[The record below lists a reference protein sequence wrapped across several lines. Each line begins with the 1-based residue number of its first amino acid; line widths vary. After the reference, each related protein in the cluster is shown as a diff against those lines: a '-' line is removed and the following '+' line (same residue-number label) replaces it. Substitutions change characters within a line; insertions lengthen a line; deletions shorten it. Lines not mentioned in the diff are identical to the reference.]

1 MLRYWPNGRIDN
13 DSASQT
19 VLARFQDDAIQ
30 REEISTWLHGLIQND
45 QLARDIM
52 DNDYPDPFGLDDAE
66 HHCTPTCEGG
76 CATGSDR
83 GARATCQAHIPG
95 GVSILA

>member
-19 VLARFQDDAIQ
+19 VLARFEDDAIQ
-30 REEISTWLHGLIQND
+30 REEISTRLHGLIQND

-66 HHCTPTCEGG
+66 HHCTPHVRGRLRHG
-76 CATGSDR
+76 FR
-83 GARATCQAHIPG
+83 QGARATCQAHIPG
-95 GVSILA
+95 GASILA